1 MGGAYRGGLA
11 ATRLQLIMLG
21 LSILLLCAQNKNTTG
36 VNNTSFVVYYYAFA
50 HRAEALT
57 LLLPI
62 FWLQVP
68 AKIFM
73 SEKLS
78 SNP

>member
-1 MGGAYRGGLA
+1 MGGSYRGGLA
-11 ATRLQLIMLG
+11 ATRLQLIML
-21 LSILLLCAQNKNTTG
+21 SILLLCAQNKNTTG
-36 VNNTSFVVYYYAFA
+36 ANNTSFVVYYYAFA

-62 FWLQVP
+62 FWLPVP